1 MFAFA
6 LPTTSPA
13 SLAASFISSSTP
25 SLPGAT
31 TTRRAVFRDA
41 LKRYK
46 RLSPGEQAAAV
57 PAVLSA
63 AEEYLPYLHTLDAY
77 ITSQDVT
84 TTGSEF
90 ETEWRAV
97 LSRRTGPA
105 EAPRVKRRGL
115 DYEVCF
121 ATATLAYAHVLRART
136 LLAIAL
142 QSPHSDSSSST
153 STTASSSNTKDTNT
167 STAESTINQ
176 ATQHITT
183 AASIFTYLH
192 TRTTTSPRPTPS
204 PPADTT
210 PAVYTALASLCL
222 ASATLLAVLKQDPY
236 PSLVALTHDK
246 NSTEWM
252 YKAPTVPSGVKALL
266 LARLCIYASEMA
278 SKAAAGVTAG
288 AGAGAAQSTPREEL
302 RVYCDDLARTAKAK
316 ACRFLAVDAEA
327 QGKGRLGEAIGW
339 VVAGKEILGLTVES
353 EGKGKVG
360 RGLEKLKKA
369 REKRKIEKGAAA
381 AAEGV
386 LAADAGR
393 MEEAMVLGELEK
405 KWRRVNDS
413 VNFETIMPSSV
424 LLPRLPTGRP
434 MFPERTAWTPPKLSS
449 AELAQL
455 QDQTASGSIADT
467 DWLRAD
473 DSADDDDNVST
484 AAGSVSGGFP
494 RGASTGYY

>member
-13 SLAASFISSSTP
+13 SLAASFSSSSTP
-25 SLPGAT
+25 SLPAAT

-46 RLSPGEQAAAV
+46 RLSPSEQAAAV

-84 TTGSEF
+84 ATGSEF
-90 ETEWRAV
+90 EAEWRAV
-97 LSRRTGPA
+97 LSRRTGPG
-105 EAPRVKRRGL
+105 EAPRIKRRGL

-121 ATATLAYAHVLRART
+121 ATATLAYAHVLRARN

-142 QSPHSDSSSST
+142 QSPYSDSSSSSSSPAGAST
-153 STTASSSNTKDTNT
+153 STNTG
-167 STAESTINQ
+167 AESTVNQ

-192 TRTTTSPRPTPS
+192 TRTTTSPRPIPS

-210 PAVYTALASLCL
+210 PAVYTALAALCL

-278 SKAAAGVTAG
+278 SKAAAGMTATG
-288 AGAGAAQSTPREEL
+288 SAQSTPRDEL

-316 ACRFLAVDAEA
+316 ACRFLAIDAEA

-339 VVAGKEILGLTVES
+339 VVAGKEILGLTVET

-360 RGLEKLKKA
+360 RGLERFKKA
-369 REKRKIEKGAAA
+369 REERKIEKGAAA
-381 AAEGV
+381 DGV

-393 MEEAMVLGELEK
+393 MEEAMVLGELER
-405 KWRRVNDS
+405 KWRRLNDS
-413 VNFETIMPSSV
+413 VNFETITLSSV
-424 LLPRLPTGRP
+424 LLPRLPSGRP

-449 AELAQL
+449 AQLAQL
-455 QDQTASGSIADT
+455 QDQTAGDAIADT
-467 DWLRAD
+467 DWLRGD
-473 DSADDDDNVST
+473 DSADDDADGSA
-484 AAGSVSGGFP
+484 AAGSVPGGFP
-494 RGASTGYY
+494 RASSTGYY